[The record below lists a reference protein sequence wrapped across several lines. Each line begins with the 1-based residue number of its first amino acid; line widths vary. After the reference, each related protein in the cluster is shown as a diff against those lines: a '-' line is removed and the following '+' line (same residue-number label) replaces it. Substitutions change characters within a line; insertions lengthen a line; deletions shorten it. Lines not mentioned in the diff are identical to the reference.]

1 MLVGVRAG
9 NGSMCLLKGKSVK
22 NQAILVEPAAAQE
35 TTAAGSWTSATL
47 FTHHGST
54 RLLIQVR

>member
-22 NQAILVEPAAAQE
+22 NQAILVEPAAAQG
-35 TTAAGSWTSATL
+35 TTAAGSGRRPPSFPITAVPVS
-47 FTHHGST
+47 
-54 RLLIQVR
+54 